1 MINAAT
7 NPKMLDNQL
16 FHIHDSWDLDPIKAR
31 SNPFGRMF
39 NTTQTAC
46 MQKSNK
52 QLYEKKNNNLYTPF
66 LVFCFIFDCRLLG
79 NRDIDWPLLTEV
91 FTFAVVFSS
100 CCSCRSCSPLPQ

>member
-46 MQKSNK
+46 AQKSDK
-52 QLYEKKNNNLYTPF
+52 QLYEEKKKKPVYSLSCLLLY
-66 LVFCFIFDCRLLG
+66 V
-79 NRDIDWPLLTEV
+79 
-91 FTFAVVFSS
+91 
-100 CCSCRSCSPLPQ
+100 